1 MSDATIEYLLK
12 LCEEIRD
19 ETRVKANTAT
29 RVGSLLYR
37 IVQYYDV
44 GPWLKS
50 NSDDVAEGLIT
61 FIKGLKLGDG
71 TSGIDGDGNATLNS
85 LKTAVALIEKIT
97 GDITFEGIAT
107 FAAGV
112 VTELLRSP
120 DFEEGLAGF
129 GIHKTAS
136 GKYRLETD
144 ELLVRV
150 KAIFNELEIRKLS
163 YAGGNIELSAAG
175 STIYRVRELGKPAGG
190 NLVTD
195 SDFPELDT
203 ATMVGDP
210 EHPEAA
216 YLSTD
221 PQSDGLA
228 EYNELHVEVS
238 GRGALLYCG
247 LYYDLA
253 ATPGGTYTV
262 SFYYRTEEIGDGGA
276 MELSA
281 LTEEGGEEYYKFPI
295 GDDGGTKL
303 ELAEASGDTRV
314 SATVA
319 MPSTCSRLKVKIW
332 MRRNGHF
339 VFSRP
344 RVEAGSA
351 ATPWSAVNRWRCYF
365 VKDDGTMRTRNWW
378 KPGDMA
384 KCQTMNIEGETVST
398 SRLLALGT
406 RLITANGAPVGYGAG
421 RTGST
426 GNRYYWRLVTAV
438 GSETLDDGRE
448 YDWVELTDEDTVE
461 LADSEGVVVQC
472 EGKDKVFDGMDL
484 DGTKWHAD
492 ANDAPA
498 AGDEIVQEG
507 SQTDPAR
514 QHLIRLSVVGENAP
528 AIEEYVGVG
537 RHDGLGVYNLS
548 ARRMTA
554 LAPRTGNIF
563 RARRFEIE
571 TEDGT
576 VTRLVRD
583 RGEWEEGMKC
593 LYYDRVSYGG
603 GLWLCVAKLGT
614 TARPAEGSGDWQRQ
628 VAPGKD
634 GAPGEDGTD
643 GDPGKD
649 GAENAITAYL
659 TPQSLVVD
667 QKTDGSGGFD
677 LADARMTLTV
687 IRGVSEEIT
696 GSCQITVAT
705 GQGCTV
711 EHEGYNV
718 WLTGITGTPKRAS
731 VEVLV
736 KIPADIL
743 QPAGDTVTCRA
754 DIAVNY
760 PGTFKETI
768 ENDVKTQLAQKTF
781 SYVDE
786 EGKTVEVAGISTLQQ
801 SAEGI
806 RQEVWRR
813 QPAGSVITNGQF
825 TDGLEKWAV
834 AGDVTTVRMMDVPAA
849 CLMGKATMEQSA
861 DDMTCDWSKVL
872 NDEDS
877 KTPVQARL
885 TMRLWT
891 PSGCKL
897 SVMVESVVGDVL
909 LEWSRQYGG
918 LDGWTDVVVEQV
930 QGKGVVQ
937 LWNRPRYLRI
947 SVEGTECYV
956 ADVQLVPD
964 MTAALGAKL
973 ELTAEYFRSTVTGFD
988 GRMTKIEQTADK
1000 ISLTVQQ
1007 TLDNLEATGI
1017 MLADRRIVA
1026 TADNFEIRNNKG
1038 ETTMRVDED
1047 GQLSIRELRVDS
1059 QTDNKAGVQV
1069 GIDADGNP
1077 YLVGI
1082 NKDGDTVW
1090 RFSGNIEINYG
1101 DGVNMRILSTSKAK
1115 LWTHEYANGDM
1126 EYIVQ
1131 YYICVLLTNLSNE
1144 ALTYNGDALQ
1154 CRVDDWRTDG
1164 GTDYITVPFSSGG
1177 VTVPAMGSAEVL
1189 FASGDITYRVTET
1202 GGVIPSN
1209 PGLEWGGTTGVS
1221 VLYNSA
1227 AVGWVVKDEAD
1238 IMFVRGELRPL
1249 SLNE

>member
-1 MSDATIEYLLK
+1 MDATFEILK
-12 LCEEIRD
+12 QKFEQIRD
-19 ETRVKANTAT
+19 ERRKNANTAE
-29 RVGSLLYR
+29 RIGNAFLSLLS
-37 IVQYYDV
+37 YYNVD
-44 GPWLKS
+44 PNIYLRK
-50 NSDDVAEGLIT
+50 DIEDIAQKLIT
-61 FIKGLKLGDG
+61 FIEGVKFGEDG

-163 YAGGNIELSAAG
+163 YCGGNMEMSGAGGTIVRVKEL
-175 STIYRVRELGKPAGG
+175 TR
-190 NLVTD
+190 
-195 SDFPELDT
+195 
-203 ATMVGDP
+203 
-210 EHPEAA
+210 
-216 YLSTD
+216 
-221 PQSDGLA
+221 DG
-228 EYNELHVEVS
+228 VS
-238 GRGALLYCG
+238 SPYG
-247 LYYDLA
+247 
-253 ATPGGTYTV
+253 
-262 SFYYRTEEIGDGGA
+262 
-276 MELSA
+276 
-281 LTEEGGEEYYKFPI
+281 
-295 GDDGGTKL
+295 
-303 ELAEASGDTRV
+303 
-314 SATVA
+314 
-319 MPSTCSRLKVKIW
+319 
-332 MRRNGHF
+332 
-339 VFSRP
+339 
-344 RVEAGSA
+344 
-351 ATPWSAVNRWRCYF
+351 WRCYMM
-365 VKDDGTMRTRNWW
+365 KDDGTTRTRNWW
-378 KPGDMA
+378 RVGDMA

-507 SQTDPAR
+507 SQTDPER

-634 GAPGEDGTD
+634 GAPGVDGTD

-659 TPQSLVVD
+659 TPRSLVVD

-711 EHEGYNV
+711 GHEGYNV

-743 QPAGDTVTCRA
+743 PPAGDTVTCRA

-825 TDGLEKWAV
+825 TDGLERWAV

-849 CLMGKATMEQSA
+849 CLRGTATMEQSA
-861 DDMTCDWSKVL
+861 DDMTCDWGAVL
-872 NDEDS
+872 ADEDS
-877 KTPVQARL
+877 KTPVEARL

-918 LDGWTDVVVEQV
+918 LEGWTDVVVEQA

-973 ELTAEYFRSTVTGFD
+973 ELTAEYFRSTVTGLG
-988 GRMTKIEQTADK
+988 GRMTQIEQTADK

-1007 TLDNLEATGI
+1007 TLDDLKATGI

-1038 ETTMRVDED
+1038 ETTMRVGED

-1101 DGVNMRILSTSKAK
+1101 DGVTMRILSTSKVS
-1115 LWTHEYANGDM
+1115 LWKHSYTQDRLT
-1126 EYIVQ
+1126 YIVQ
-1131 YYICVLLTNLSNE
+1131 YRIVVLVTNLSNE
-1144 ALTYNGDALQ
+1144 ALTYNGDALR
-1154 CRVDDWRTDG
+1154 CVADDWRTSG
-1164 GTDYITVPFSSGG
+1164 GNDVINVPFAGNG
-1177 VTVPAMGSAEVL
+1177 VTIPAMGSAEVV
-1189 FASGDITYRVTET
+1189 FETGDITYDIVEED
-1202 GGVIPSN
+1202 GQMPAL
-1209 PGLEWGGTTGVS
+1209 PDLDFGGTTHVRAE
-1221 VLYNSA
+1221 YNSA
-1227 AVGWVVKDEAD
+1227 STGWTLKDAADVAVSSG
-1238 IMFVRGELRPL
+1238 GLRPF
-1249 SLNE
+1249 E